1 MQEQMFYNNTIATS
15 VISCNKG
22 GYMENEEYKQK
33 IIELINNC
41 NNNHWLKTI
50 YSYIKTLL
58 R

>member
-1 MQEQMFYNNTIATS
+1 MKEQMFYNNTIATS
-15 VISCNKG
+15 VISCKG
-22 GYMENEEYKQK
+22 GYMENEEYRQK